1 WSMDL
6 KLLSRVVND
15 DHISLYDFVTVVEKR
30 IKSLS
35 LFGGDEVVKKRRL
48 TEDTSLTIIDVAS
61 AEKSVIPVGQTL
73 TEEATALGPMDLN
86 DPVYN
91 MSDSDDDS
99 IEDSDSKQPKAQ
111 FSDVLQSLGISSLR
125 NRRVKRKRGQ
135 FLVEDL
141 AEFHSAWDCIDA
153 SSEVGSFEHVFSL
166 IQKLSEIRKVPT
178 SGLGQS
184 VNSDV
189 KDLLNSILRQALIQT
204 PHNKKVYSI
213 EQLALHMNINSPFET
228 DKFADV
234 TCFGDY
240 FEKLGYTLTHSE
252 TPLIEVRNIPGLRN
266 FSRPFRRGEH
276 SETEVTKYLALDV
289 PIVLPIPLEL
299 VKLAQIIPSVLYRIE
314 GFCLMHET
322 RISLNQPQITMDT
335 MREVFTASSALESYS
350 YERLEILGD
359 AFLKLA
365 SSADLFHRYPNANEG
380 DLSKMRSS
388 VVSNQNL
395 FNVAKRFDFGGLM
408 VVAPFKP
415 KLWSPPR
422 LFVLGDTQPL
432 EIQRKFSEKRLADF
446 VEAFIGASFVNGGV
460 ESSINLLHTFGLVNE
475 TALTILGTKDLKSD
489 WSLDES
495 ATFAPTITFSN
506 DGFNLEK
513 LESRIGYKFRNE
525 KLASQAMTHQSYSL
539 NLPSYEALEFL
550 GDAVLDWIVMQYL
563 FHTYSTLSP
572 DKLTDLR
579 QAAVNNESFCRLA
592 VSIGLQG
599 HLRHSVPSLTTQL
612 TTYLAHLSTP
622 GVLDLDPI
630 DVTQEGPKVLG
641 DLFEALV
648 GAIYVDSGYSL
659 ATVWQVMKPVLSGF
673 WLRFVNPLVVSKSP
687 VRQMHEHLQSIGFET
702 DEVWYQ

>member
-1 WSMDL
+1 
-6 KLLSRVVND
+6 
-15 DHISLYDFVTVVEKR
+15 
-30 IKSLS
+30 
-35 LFGGDEVVKKRRL
+35 
-48 TEDTSLTIIDVAS
+48 
-61 AEKSVIPVGQTL
+61 
-73 TEEATALGPMDLN
+73 
-86 DPVYN
+86 
-91 MSDSDDDS
+91 
-99 IEDSDSKQPKAQ
+99 
-111 FSDVLQSLGISSLR
+111 
-125 NRRVKRKRGQ
+125 
-135 FLVEDL
+135 
-141 AEFHSAWDCIDA
+141 
-153 SSEVGSFEHVFSL
+153 
-166 IQKLSEIRKVPT
+166 
-178 SGLGQS
+178 
-184 VNSDV
+184 
-189 KDLLNSILRQALIQT
+189 
-204 PHNKKVYSI
+204 
-213 EQLALHMNINSPFET
+213 
-228 DKFADV
+228 
-234 TCFGDY
+234 
-240 FEKLGYTLTHSE
+240 
-252 TPLIEVRNIPGLRN
+252 
-266 FSRPFRRGEH
+266 
-276 SETEVTKYLALDV
+276 
-289 PIVLPIPLEL
+289 
-299 VKLAQIIPSVLYRIE
+299 
-314 GFCLMHET
+314 
-322 RISLNQPQITMDT
+322 MDT

-408 VVAPFKP
+408 
-415 KLWSPPR
+415 
-422 LFVLGDTQPL
+422 PL

-592 VSIGLQG
+592 VSIGLQE
-599 HLRHSVPSLTTQL
+599 HLRHIHGSCRCDT
-612 TTYLAHLSTP
+612 
-622 GVLDLDPI
+622 
-630 DVTQEGPKVLG
+630 EGPKVLG

-648 GAIYVDSGYSL
+648 GAFMLIRVTACDSVASDEAL
-659 ATVWQVMKPVLSGF
+659 LSGF

-702 DEVWYQ
+702 DEVWYQFSEIDSVFCCKIFLLDTNIAEDTGNSRQLSKREHVFEL